1 MFAFET
7 MLEMN
12 SWKAAIDDAKTL
24 FLQNRDGSC
33 SSPVAESLT
42 VGCYW
47 IFGG

>member
-12 SWKAAIDDAKTL
+12 SWKAATDDAKTL

-33 SSPVAESLT
+33 SSSVAESLT

-47 IFGG
+47 IF